1 MNPVAS
7 LGGWAVDVVLGLG
20 RFSRFSASIVG
31 ASLSPFRGRRLMD
44 EIYEIGVR
52 SLPIICIS
60 GASVGSVL
68 GLQGYAS
75 LARFGAEDLLGS
87 GVGLVLIRELGPVV
101 TSLLVTGRAGSAI
114 AAQIGA
120 MVATE
125 QLDGLRMMSVNP
137 VGYVVAPKA
146 LAMIIVM
153 PLLSALFISFGLLGG
168 YLVGSA
174 LLGVDGGRYLSG
186 LESVISF
193 EDDVLISVL
202 KSLVFGA
209 LVGAIA
215 TYYGFMARP
224 NSAGVSSATTTT
236 VVIGSVATLIVDYV
250 ITALWGV

>member
-1 MNPVAS
+1 
-7 LGGWAVDVVLGLG
+7 
-20 RFSRFSASIVG
+20 
-31 ASLSPFRGRRLMD
+31 MD

-137 VGYVVAPKA
+137 DFVRVSKGEDAPFPQDPKHILNTISA
-146 LAMIIVM
+146 LA
-153 PLLSALFISFGLLGG
+153 
-168 YLVGSA
+168 
-174 LLGVDGGRYLSG
+174 
-186 LESVISF
+186 
-193 EDDVLISVL
+193 
-202 KSLVFGA
+202 
-209 LVGAIA
+209 
-215 TYYGFMARP
+215 GFDKE
-224 NSAGVSSATTTT
+224 T
-236 VVIGSVATLIVDYV
+236 
-250 ITALWGV
+250 